1 MDDFYRDVEIQ
12 EMEFRNRIDRAHYH
26 LDSYVDYEY
35 GSKKYIPKKSEQ
47 EMPENWVDA
56 HLTEAVETLERLL
69 GTRQDVNLVMEMAQ
83 QDYTSRPPIEPLED
97 RKRDHE
103 NLIMRFIALYESGER
118 SNRIDDS
125 MYASVE
131 EMFEENSIPLQRDI
145 SLEGG
150 EPTTYKQLI
159 PEELISE
166 DLSWYTQ

>member
-12 EMEFRNRIDRAHYH
+12 EMGFRKKIDRVHYH

-35 GSKKYIPKKSEQ
+35 GSRKYILEEFEQ
-47 EMPENWVDA
+47 ELPEDWVDA
-56 HLTEAVETLERLL
+56 HLKEAVEILEGLV
-69 GTRQDVNLVMEMAQ
+69 GARQDANFVMEMAQ
-83 QDYTSRPPIEPLED
+83 QDYTSHPPIEPLED

-103 NLIMRFIALYESGER
+103 HLLMRFIALYQSGER

-125 MYASVE
+125 TYATVE
-131 EMFEENSIPLQRDI
+131 EMFENNSISLQSEI

-150 EPTTYKQLI
+150 ESTTFKELI

-166 DLSWYTQ
+166 DLSWYT